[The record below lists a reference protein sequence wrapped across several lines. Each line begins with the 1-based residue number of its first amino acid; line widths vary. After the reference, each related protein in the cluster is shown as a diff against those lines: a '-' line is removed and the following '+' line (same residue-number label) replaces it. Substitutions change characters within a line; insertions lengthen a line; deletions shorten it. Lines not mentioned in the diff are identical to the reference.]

1 MNYVGVDLHKEQ
13 SWFYVMDEKGNKLS
27 SKSISNEIK
36 VLKEYFK
43 SILQPFKLAVESTY
57 NWYFFVDLAQQYADK
72 FCKLTI
78 LANEITRDLD
88 PKNELLVFRVKANK
102 QEILVAPKYEPDGT
116 PKFHIVAVQSLNSGS
131 AM

>member
-1 MNYVGVDLHKEQ
+1 M
-13 SWFYVMDEKGNKLS
+13 
-27 SKSISNEIK
+27 SKSAVDTEATIERIQQKEGVTGFLICGTETTDEDGEKHYEIHRSGASMPK
-36 VLKEYFK
+36 D
-43 SILQPFKLAVESTY
+43 I
-57 NWYFFVDLAQQYADK
+57 AQQYADK